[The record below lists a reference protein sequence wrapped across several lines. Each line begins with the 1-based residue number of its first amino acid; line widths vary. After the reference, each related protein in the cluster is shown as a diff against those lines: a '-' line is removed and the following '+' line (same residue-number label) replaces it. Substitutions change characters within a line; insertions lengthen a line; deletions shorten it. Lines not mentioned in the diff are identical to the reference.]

1 MRCQSKVE
9 QTQLCHACFFT
20 GSTLATKGCRNREG
34 KSTKT
39 LFSFMLFGFVFKH
52 RRETRPW
59 SLCFMQCA
67 LRMELLPAVDRRII
81 CKHFEKTST
90 SNKKHIPT
98 SHNINKNTT
107 SQLHTS
113 LDKRYETVLDMSGA
127 RDCSKHTS
135 AAGRVD
141 CMDGCRPSVFL
152 APTTQYVQLSRRSF
166 G

>member
-1 MRCQSKVE
+1 
-9 QTQLCHACFFT
+9 
-20 GSTLATKGCRNREG
+20 
-34 KSTKT
+34 
-39 LFSFMLFGFVFKH
+39 
-52 RRETRPW
+52 
-59 SLCFMQCA
+59 
-67 LRMELLPAVDRRII
+67 MELLPAVDRRII

-135 AAGRVD
+135 AAGPRGLHGRLQAIGFSCAD
-141 CMDGCRPSVFL
+141 DSVCSAFK
-152 APTTQYVQLSRRSF
+152 T
-166 G
+166 